1 MFLFAYM
8 QLNEGDLTKIL
19 DVGVVLGD
27 MSVEELE
34 NFVFEVSRRV
44 HSWGAAAGRCMLT
57 SES

>member
-1 MFLFAYM
+1 M

-27 MSVEELE
+27 MSAEELE

-44 HSWGAAAGRCMLT
+44 HSWDAAAGRFAC
-57 SES
+57 